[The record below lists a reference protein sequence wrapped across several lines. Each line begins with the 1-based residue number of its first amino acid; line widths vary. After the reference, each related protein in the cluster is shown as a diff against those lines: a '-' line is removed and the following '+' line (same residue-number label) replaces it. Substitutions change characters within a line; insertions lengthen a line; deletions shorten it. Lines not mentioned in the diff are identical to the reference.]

1 MDPFSLCLAFGPL
14 AIYLLLVGAINL
26 SGRPFLVSGS
36 RDMAAMGL
44 AVSGLVMVGPVQL
57 FYPLAASMHYGLLIW
72 VFLVG
77 LYVMVLVLVLL
88 LVRPRLV
95 IYNISTDELRP
106 LLGGVV
112 TRLDAEARW
121 AGNGLM
127 LPNLGV
133 QLHLDSVKVLRNVTL
148 ASSGPNQS
156 HQGWRRLESA
166 LADVLG
172 QVQVCRNPLVPAISL
187 LACGASI
194 AVVLIVTVARDP
206 QAVAQALMEMLR

>member
-57 FYPLAASMHYGLLIW
+57 FYPLAASMRYGLLIW

-95 IYNISTDELRP
+95 IYNIFDRRAPSSPGRRGHSARRRGP
-106 LLGGVV
+106 LG
-112 TRLDAEARW
+112 
-121 AGNGLM
+121 
-127 LPNLGV
+127 
-133 QLHLDSVKVLRNVTL
+133 
-148 ASSGPNQS
+148 
-156 HQGWRRLESA
+156 RRRA
-166 LADVLG
+166 HA
-172 QVQVCRNPLVPAISL
+172 A
-187 LACGASI
+187 
-194 AVVLIVTVARDP
+194 
-206 QAVAQALMEMLR
+206 